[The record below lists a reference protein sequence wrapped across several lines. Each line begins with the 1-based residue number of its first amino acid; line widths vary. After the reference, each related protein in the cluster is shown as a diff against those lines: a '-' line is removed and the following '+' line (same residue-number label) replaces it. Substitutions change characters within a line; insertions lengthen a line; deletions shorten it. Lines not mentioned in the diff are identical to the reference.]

1 MLCISVVKEILHCKA
16 LCDVKSR
23 INPCFSHHGRGSK
36 LLLVLITFRV
46 FPGRTLK
53 IFEFRCSTLKVRKLM
68 KGTPLATICFEFL
81 SVLALWIIVA
91 SQSQRMPSGITHLIP
106 TLVTFSPSFFFSW
119 FLRLQS
125 QLFYHS
131 HSLCQNLFREGQEPQ
146 ISWDTFH

>member
-1 MLCISVVKEILHCKA
+1 MASLRKIENKPIL
-16 LCDVKSR
+16 LTSR
-23 INPCFSHHGRGSK
+23 SWVQFTVCFDNFARLRG
-36 LLLVLITFRV
+36 T
-46 FPGRTLK
+46 TLK
-53 IFEFRCSTLKVRKLM
+53 IFEFKCTLKARKLM
-68 KGTPLATICFEFL
+68 KGAPLATICFEFL

-131 HSLCQNLFREGQEPQ
+131 HSFCQNLFREGQEPQ